1 LAGNTAVKTIFA
13 YYIVAVATLF
23 SGYLFPTGTQL
34 VNAVPIAFSLFMLI
48 PLYMWERSYQ
58 KKTQLSLETAKR
70 DMGMTLF
77 WIFTIFT
84 LALSIR
90 IPSILLFNQPY
101 EKTAFIYLLV
111 LTVLLAEKTHP
122 SAIGFKTQD
131 LGKSLLYGVAF
142 FATLAGVT
150 LALTYTLIFAFTGQM
165 PVQSFDYSSALM
177 TLPFMTLCVGISEE
191 GFFRGYVQT
200 HLEKF
205 FTSQQANLTQA
216 ILFGG
221 WHFVWYLWPYNLSG
235 MSYHVI
241 TTFFIGLVFGYFYS
255 KTRNLVPLIFV
266 HGLWNSVP
274 PSIIENQAAIGYFA
288 TFPAEN
294 QVLVLILPFALAALV
309 TVIFTKYGTKRIWR
323 NKNSK

>member
-1 LAGNTAVKTIFA
+1 MVGNAIVKTIFV
-13 YYIVAVATLF
+13 YYLVAVATLL

-34 VNAVPIAFSLFMLI
+34 VNTVPIAFSLFMLI

-58 KKTQLSLETAKR
+58 KKKPLSQETTKK

-77 WIFTIFT
+77 WIFSLFT

-101 EKTAFIYLLV
+101 EKTALIYLLV
-111 LTVLLAEKTHP
+111 LTVLLVEKTSP
-122 SAIGFKTQD
+122 STIGFRTQN

-142 FATLAGVT
+142 FAILAGVT

-165 PVQSFDYSSALM
+165 SIQSFDYSSALM
-177 TLPFMTLCVGISEE
+177 ALPFMTLCVGISEE

-200 HLEKF
+200 HLGKF
-205 FTSQQANLTQA
+205 FTPAQANLTQA

-221 WHFVWYLWPYNLSG
+221 WHFVWYLWPFNLSG

-241 TTFFIGLVFGYFYS
+241 TTFFIGFMFGYFYS
-255 KTRNLVPLIFV
+255 KTRNLVPLILA
-266 HGLWNSVP
+266 HGLWDSVP
-274 PSIIENQAAIGYFA
+274 PSIIENQATIQYFA
-288 TFPAEN
+288 TFPVAN
-294 QVLVLILPFALAALV
+294 QVLVLILPFALAAL
-309 TVIFTKYGTKRIWR
+309 TTAIFTKYGTRRI
-323 NKNSK
+323 

>member
-1 LAGNTAVKTIFA
+1 MAENAAEKTIFV
-13 YYIVAVATLF
+13 YYLVAVATLL

-34 VNAVPIAFSLFMLI
+34 VNTVPIAFSLFMLI

-58 KKTQLSLETAKR
+58 KKKPLSQETTKKNMR
-70 DMGMTLF
+70 MTLF
-77 WIFTIFT
+77 WIFSLFT

-101 EKTAFIYLLV
+101 EKTALIYLLV
-111 LTVLLAEKTHP
+111 LTFLLVEKTSP
-122 SAIGFKTQD
+122 STIGFRTQN

-142 FATLAGVT
+142 FAILAGVT

-165 PVQSFDYSSALM
+165 PIQSFDYASALM
-177 TLPFMTLCVGISEE
+177 ALPFMTLCVGISEE

-200 HLEKF
+200 HLGKF
-205 FTSQQANLTQA
+205 FTPAQANLTQA

-221 WHFVWYLWPYNLSG
+221 WHFVWYLWPFNPSD

-255 KTRNLVPLIFV
+255 KTRNLVPLILV
-266 HGLWNSVP
+266 HGLWDSVP
-274 PSIIENQAAIGYFA
+274 PSIIENQATIQYFA
-288 TFPAEN
+288 TFPTVN
-294 QVLVLILPFALAALV
+294 QVLALILPFALAALA
-309 TVIFTKYGTKRIWR
+309 TAIFTKYGIKRI
-323 NKNSK
+323 

>member
-1 LAGNTAVKTIFA
+1 LAGNAAVKTIFM
-13 YYIVAVATLF
+13 YYVVAVVTLL
-23 SGYLFPTGTQL
+23 SGYMFPTGTQL
-34 VNAVPIAFSLFMLI
+34 VNAVPIAFSLFMLV

-58 KKTQLSLETAKR
+58 KKAQLSSETVKR

-84 LALSIR
+84 LAMSIR

-101 EKTAFIYLLV
+101 EKTALIYLLV
-111 LTVLLAEKTHP
+111 LAVLLVENNNP
-122 SAIGFKTQD
+122 SAIGFKTQN

-150 LALTYTLIFAFTGQM
+150 LALTYALIFAFTGQM
-165 PVQSFDYSSALM
+165 PVQSFDYYSALM

-200 HLEKF
+200 NLEKF
-205 FTSQQANLTQA
+205 LTSQQANLTQA

-221 WHFVWYLWPYNLSG
+221 WHFVWYLWPYNLSD

-241 TTFFIGLVFGYFYS
+241 ATFFIGLVFGYFYS
-255 KTRNLVPLIFV
+255 KKRNLVPLILV

-274 PSIIENQAAIGYFA
+274 PSIIENQTAIQYFA
-288 TFPAEN
+288 MFPTEN
-294 QVLVLILPFALAALV
+294 QVLVLILPFAFAALA
-309 TVIFTKYGTKRIWR
+309 TVIFTKYGKRGIWR
-323 NKNSK
+323 KQNPK